1 MTFSQAF
8 TTQLHEE
15 TDYSKPGV
23 QRKALVKNDQV
34 HFSLVCLTAGTNIPE
49 HTASR
54 NVSVTVI
61 EGSGT
66 LTLAGQEIALQPGVF
81 VYIPAKAPH
90 ALRALENLA
99 FLHT

>member
-1 MTFSQAF
+1 MTLQASF

-15 TDYSKPGV
+15 VDYTKPGI
-23 QRKALVKNDQV
+23 QRKALVNNEQV
-34 HFSLVCLTAGTNIPE
+34 NFSLVCVPADTYIPE
-49 HTASR
+49 HSTAR

-66 LTLAGQEIALQPGVF
+66 LTLEGQEIPLQPGVF
-81 VYIPAKAPH
+81 AYIPAKAPH

-99 FLHT
+99 FLLT